1 MRNQDGKSS
10 VEEWLVVAE
19 LPCVLETSI
28 RRKEQRCNPTIR
40 FLDLTMEHLRWISAA
55 VDVGIVDEI
64 HIVRTDGLHLIELV
78 DVGVPIDADLSVSAD
93 RASNPECHVFEQH
106 GKVHGVGAIGTPD
119 DIIASTEDRQVQFA
133 VETTLKGRH
142 RIARQIFMSV
152 CRVQI

>member
-1 MRNQDGKSS
+1 MAQIAGLHRFFRLPDLVSPFHPFTRRDNPVIALIVLFQTVQRHRKSIWRRQGPPIVMRNQDGKSS

-64 HIVRTDGLHLIELV
+64 HIVRTDGLHLIEL
-78 DVGVPIDADLSVSAD
+78 
-93 RASNPECHVFEQH
+93 
-106 GKVHGVGAIGTPD
+106 
-119 DIIASTEDRQVQFA
+119 
-133 VETTLKGRH
+133 
-142 RIARQIFMSV
+142 
-152 CRVQI
+152 